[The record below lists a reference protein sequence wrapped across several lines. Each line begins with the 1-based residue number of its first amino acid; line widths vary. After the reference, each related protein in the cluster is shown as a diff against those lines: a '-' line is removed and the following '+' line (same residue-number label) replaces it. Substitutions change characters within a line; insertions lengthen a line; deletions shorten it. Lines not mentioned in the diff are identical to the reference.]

1 MAGGV
6 EITGARVTWPTGLGF
21 RIREHRENERERAN
35 TSKPR
40 NRPEG
45 KAGAADTMAGG
56 REHSGA
62 RETGTRHHETQIKR
76 LGEVKGIMG
85 SLIAGKDGDGDGSV
99 TAGRAEVRTAAGG
112 ASPCVGCGRER
123 GRNWSGAAGARERGL
138 GSYLSRP
145 RSGGGRSHD
154 ASRGRRLL
162 QRRARAVAEPRGEG
176 DGADRWGPGWQRL
189 GAGGAW
195 AVGGRVGR
203 RGLLGRTV
211 EARDRAGAAAG
222 LGCGA
227 GPRGKKW
234 PWGRMRGRGGMEGI
248 FLFLFINKIF
258 KLIFKRFLK
267 SFSI

>member
-35 TSKPR
+35 TSMPR

-85 SLIAGKDGDGDGSV
+85 SLTAGKDGDGDGSV
-99 TAGRAEVRTAAGG
+99 TAGRAEVWTAAGG

-189 GAGGAW
+189 GAGGG
-195 AVGGRVGR
+195 VGGWRPSGP
-203 RGLLGRTV
+203 
-211 EARDRAGAAAG
+211 AG
-222 LGCGA
+222 LAGPNGRGARPGWRGCGA
-227 GPRGKKW
+227 GLRCWAAGKEMAKG
-234 PWGRMRGRGGMEGI
+234 PKVQEERERGI
-248 FLFLFINKIF
+248 FLFFFFQTNFPKAF
-258 KLIFKRFLK
+258 
-267 SFSI
+267 

>member
-35 TSKPR
+35 TSMPR

-85 SLIAGKDGDGDGSV
+85 SLTAGKDGDGDGSV

-112 ASPCVGCGRER
+112 ASPCVGCGREQ

-138 GSYLSRP
+138 GSYLSRT
-145 RSGGGRSHD
+145 RSGGGTLPRRQSW
-154 ASRGRRLL
+154 AAVAAAPGAGGCRAARGRGRR
-162 QRRARAVAEPRGEG
+162 RHV
-176 DGADRWGPGWQRL
+176 GPGGQRL
-189 GAGGAW
+189 RALGRLGGGCWRLCWAGSGAG
-195 AVGGRVGR
+195 
-203 RGLLGRTV
+203 L
-211 EARDRAGAAAG
+211 AA
-222 LGCGA
+222 GA
-227 GPRGKKW
+227 GPSEVRGW
-234 PWGRMRGRGGMEGI
+234 AGGWRGGKGQRCRAAGGSWASRR
-248 FLFLFINKIF
+248 KACGP
-258 KLIFKRFLK
+258 K
-267 SFSI
+267 

>member
-85 SLIAGKDGDGDGSV
+85 SLTAGKDGDGDGSV

-176 DGADRWGPGWQRL
+176 DGADRWGPGVSGW
-189 GAGGAW
+189 
-195 AVGGRVGR
+195 GR
-203 RGLLGRTV
+203 RRGNGCWTAA
-211 EARDRAGAAAG
+211 ESWAGAG
-222 LGCGA
+222 LGRRRCWA
-227 GPRGKKW
+227 A
-234 PWGRMRGRGGMEGI
+234 
-248 FLFLFINKIF
+248 
-258 KLIFKRFLK
+258 
-267 SFSI
+267 

>member
-85 SLIAGKDGDGDGSV
+85 SLTAGKDGDGDGSV

-189 GAGGAW
+189 GAGGHGRLAAEW
-195 AVGGRVGR
+195 AGGACWAERPR
-203 RGLLGRTV
+203 RATGL
-211 EARDRAGAAAG
+211 ARLRGWAAG
-222 LGCGA
+222 KEMA
-227 GPRGKKW
+227 MGPKVQEEREREIF
-234 PWGRMRGRGGMEGI
+234 P
-248 FLFLFINKIF
+248 FLFPNKFSKSI
-258 KLIFKRFLK
+258 LNTISIRF
-267 SFSI
+267 